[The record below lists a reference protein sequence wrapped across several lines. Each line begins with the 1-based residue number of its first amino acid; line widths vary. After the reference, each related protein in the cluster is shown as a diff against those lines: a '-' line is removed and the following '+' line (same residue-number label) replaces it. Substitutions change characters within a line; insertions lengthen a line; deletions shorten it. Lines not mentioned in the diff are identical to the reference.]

1 MKVDRP
7 RSRGFTLVELLIAG
21 LVSIIV
27 LVGVLTASGAQT
39 RSYAVGSRQTLA
51 QAYGRGALLYMEQH
65 LAWAGYGID
74 PVLAFDFDR
83 YTTGPCPAEMS
94 PCPRDTR
101 TNADELVFYAR
112 NPRYWVPGAGNVAG
126 PTGGPAEP
134 AGNAWTIRG
143 GGLGPT
149 ATTMTIGARQG
160 DSFSRGQIVL
170 AVCRGGHFYT
180 FATIAQNVA
189 PLGNPQDYTLTLAA
203 ASASDPLNRPDLAV
217 SPAAGAACF
226 AAGDARLFLVDRYR
240 FHVRP
245 ETAGNNVIPYLVLDQ
260 GIDRNRDGTIDADD
274 ELVIAE
280 GVEDLQ
286 VAYVLAN
293 PLLPTP
299 VVGESGAIVAVR
311 AGAGEYGSSGSSNQ
325 ITTTLFPGNPPAAG
339 ETVYAPSSFYTYRV
353 GPPASAQ
360 RLTDHQ
366 ANIVGVRMA
375 VVTRSPGSDTE
386 TRGDL
391 FLPLNQ
397 TAQPA
402 WIVDRQVAGRDGYQ
416 RALFEST
423 VRLPNMTSAGM
434 LYF

>member
-7 RSRGFTLVELLIAG
+7 GSRGFTLVELLIAG
-21 LVSIIV
+21 LVSVIV

-101 TNADELVFYAR
+101 TNSDELVFYAR

-126 PTGGPAEP
+126 ATGGPAEP

-170 AVCRGGHFYT
+170 AVCRGGQFYT

-203 ASASDPLNRPDLAV
+203 ASASDPFNRPDLAV

-299 VVGESGAIVAVR
+299 VVGEGGAIVAGEGRRRRVR
-311 AGAGEYGSSGSSNQ
+311 LHRDVEPAHHHALPREPAGGRRDGLRPVE
-325 ITTTLFPGNPPAAG
+325 LLHLPGRSARGGPA
-339 ETVYAPSSFYTYRV
+339 P
-353 GPPASAQ
+353 
-360 RLTDHQ
+360 H
-366 ANIVGVRMA
+366 
-375 VVTRSPGSDTE
+375 RSPGE
-386 TRGDL
+386 HRRGEGGGGH
-391 FLPLNQ
+391 P
-397 TAQPA
+397 
-402 WIVDRQVAGRDGYQ
+402 VA
-416 RALFEST
+416 
-423 VRLPNMTSAGM
+423 RLRHGDAG
-434 LYF
+434 